1 MQWLLKGRNHNGC
14 SNQTWMNHHKQVGN
28 RDIRWEKSTQYDLG
42 LDFALFDYRL
52 TGSISGYIKDT
63 KDLIWS
69 FDFPPSATVGSMQ
82 MNRNIGALTNRGY
95 PLVYV

>member
-1 MQWLLKGRNHNGC
+1 M
-14 SNQTWMNHHKQVGN
+14 GN

-69 FDFPPSATVGSMQ
+69 FDFPPSATGGSMQ
-82 MNRNIGALTNRGY
+82 MNRNIGALTNRGIESKPGRPCIIY
-95 PLVYV
+95 